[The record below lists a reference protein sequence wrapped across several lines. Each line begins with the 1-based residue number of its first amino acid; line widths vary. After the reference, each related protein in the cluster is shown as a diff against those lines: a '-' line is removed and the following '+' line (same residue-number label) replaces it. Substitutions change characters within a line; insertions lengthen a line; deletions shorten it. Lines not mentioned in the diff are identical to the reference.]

1 MRNRIL
7 VCVVLAATLCFT
19 GCKPRAE
26 QAAADAATAATWS
39 SIIAGYTNGSVSRKS
54 EIRVLFQADFGPDAS
69 KQDANKPGAAKA
81 AVLEFEPAI
90 RGSIEFV
97 GKREIVF
104 HPTAELMAGQT
115 YTVRVLPA
123 GLANMPAGLAPF
135 EFRFSVQSPQFD
147 VSVQALESDPADD
160 ARMILR
166 GLLVTADAEDPARV
180 EKLVTLSHLDAPVA
194 LQWTH
199 DADNLKHRFTSA
211 SLPRQKTA
219 SNAVLRWSG
228 QAIGASSTGE
238 LTAEIPARGAFAVA
252 DAQALDTEGRR
263 QIVITFSDALARNQN
278 LSGLVRLGDLQFTT
292 QVANNLLTIYPGSEV
307 DGAVTVTLEPGIRN
321 QRGQPLEQQAQ
332 YQLEFTSTKPQ
343 VRWVGKG
350 VILPDSSTIS
360 IPFEAVSAR
369 SVNVLATRIYEDNV
383 AQFLQVNG
391 LDGEQEMGRVGRVLW
406 RKKIDLTG
414 PRTGRWQRYSL
425 DVGEL
430 LRKYPRGMFQ
440 LTLQITPADSDYRC
454 DTPLPGTNGPA
465 PRNPANQEDSDTAT
479 QSNWDFVQQYY
490 GGGGQWEKRNDPCDV
505 AYFQYADGI
514 TASRNL
520 LASNIGLLAKRD
532 QRGQLLIMATDLRS
546 AKALPGV
553 KLSVRNYQNQEI
565 GSATSDGS
573 GLATLATA
581 GTPYLL
587 VAEADNQRGYLKLA
601 AGAALPISHFDVG
614 GETVSRGI
622 KGFIYGD
629 RGVWRPGDTLYLTF
643 VLQDKEQNL
652 PADHPVTLELYDPS
666 SRLVQ
671 SQVNTRPVGR
681 FYAFTMQTNPDAPT
695 GNWTAKAVLGG
706 SSFSKRLKIETVM
719 PNRLKIALDLG
730 KARLGAGK
738 PIAGTVSSQ
747 WLSGATAAGLKAD
760 VSVRLT
766 PTATAFSS
774 FGDFSFDDPARR
786 FAAEPIPVFEGTL
799 DDSGNARFDNKLK
812 LDSAAPG
819 MLSATFTTRVFE
831 RGGAFS
837 ILRDTILYAPYENF
851 VGVRLPKGDAARD
864 MLLTDQ
870 DHTLEIASLDAD
882 GKPVSIRELEVT
894 LYKVEWRWWWDKGA
908 DSLAQYVEG
917 QSNSVVRTGKV
928 ATSNGRGA
936 WKFRVN
942 YPDWG
947 RYLLRVCDPAGGHCS
962 GRTFY
967 IDWPAWAGKEREQS
981 GPAASVLTVTA
992 DKAQYQVGETATLQ
1006 LPESAQG
1013 RALVTIENG
1022 TRILE
1027 SRWLEP
1033 KAGNTRFQ
1041 VPVTAAMTPN
1051 VYVAVTL
1058 VQPHADRNNDR
1069 PLRLYGI
1076 VPLLV
1081 NDPATRLSPRLTAAD
1096 EWKPESK
1103 VSVEVAEANGRAMT
1117 YTIAVVD
1124 EGLLSLTNFRTPDLH
1139 GEFYKREALG
1149 ISTWDLFDQVAGSY
1163 SAQLERLLAL
1173 GGSDAAP
1180 TNKPDEKKSRF
1191 PPVVRFLGPFQLKAG
1206 ARASHAIEL
1215 PQYVGAVR
1223 VMVVAGDN
1231 GAYGAAEK
1239 SVFVRQPLMLLP
1251 TLPRVA
1257 GPGEEILVPVS
1268 LFVTKPGIRDVT
1280 LTIDT
1285 DGLMQ
1290 PVGDRAVHVL
1300 FAKPDERI
1308 GLLRVRTGD
1317 KLGQSR
1323 LRFAASGGGF
1333 SARGEV
1339 YLEIRSPNPLSTR
1352 YQNHVLQP
1360 GESWSVTATPFGLA
1374 GTNKG
1379 TLELSAVPPLN
1390 LDARLRYLI
1399 QYPHGCLEQTTSAV
1413 FPQLYLSTLLALE
1426 EGRKRQIEEN
1436 VRAAI
1441 ERLRFFQLANGA
1453 FSYWPGASGGFAS
1466 PDSYESWSS
1475 SYATH
1480 FLIEAEKAGYSLPGS
1495 LRSGALRA
1503 LKAQAAS
1510 WTAPRWQQ
1518 ARQGS
1523 DGGREAIV
1531 RGAAMGQAYRLYVLA
1546 LAGAADVGAMNRLRE
1561 IRDLPA
1567 VETWTLAAAYK
1578 LAGLPDIARAM
1589 TAEAALTVR
1598 DNSGYETF
1606 GSPLRDR
1613 AMLLQSLVTLGRYD
1627 RTADLVRVIST
1638 QLSSESWYSTQET
1651 AYSLMA
1657 MARFAGNGSGAGFI
1671 AEVTLSGSKPERV
1684 SASKPVYQ
1692 RELGS
1697 LPANGQGILLRNNS
1711 QRVLFATLAL
1721 RGIPAAGRDAA
1732 ESAGLALEVSYMDMR
1747 GTPVDVTR
1755 VTQGTD
1761 LVANITVRNLT
1772 PLRIDNIALTQMVPA
1787 GWEIHNDRM
1796 DNAADGGD
1804 KSNEGVA
1811 ESSDGIPVARLSDS
1825 EAQADHTDIRDD
1837 RVLQYF
1843 GLRSG
1848 QSIRFRTRVNAA
1860 YVGRYYLPSVSVEA
1874 MYDASKFARS
1884 KGQWVQVA
1892 GQPR

>member
-19 GCKPRAE
+19 GCKPKAD
-26 QAAADAATAATWS
+26 QAVADAETLATWS
-39 SIIAGYTNGSVSRKS
+39 SIMAGHTNGSVSRKS
-54 EIRVLFQADFGPDAS
+54 EIRVLFKVDFGP
-69 KQDANKPGAAKA
+69 DANKPGADKS
-81 AVLEFEPAI
+81 AVLEFDPAI
-90 RGSIEFV
+90 RGSIEFI
-97 GKREIVF
+97 GRREIVF
-104 HPTAELMAGQT
+104 HPAADLIPGQN

-123 GLANMPAGLAPF
+123 GLANMPAGLAPY
-135 EFRFSVQSPQFD
+135 EFHFSVQSPQFD
-147 VSVQALESDPADD
+147 VGVQALESDPADD
-160 ARMILR
+160 QRMILR

-180 EKLVTLSHLDAPVA
+180 AKLATLSHLDAPVA

-199 DADNLKHRFTSA
+199 DADNLKHYFASA
-211 SLPRQKTA
+211 SLPRQRTA
-219 SNAVLRWSG
+219 SKAVLRWNG
-228 QAIGASSTGE
+228 QAIGASNAGE
-238 LTAEIPARGAFAVA
+238 LTAEVPARGAFTVA

-263 QIVITFSDALARNQN
+263 QIVITFSDALAHNQN

-292 QVANNLLTIYPGSEV
+292 RVTNNLLTIYPGSEV
-307 DGAVTVTLEPGIRN
+307 EGAVTVTLEPGIRN
-321 QRGQPLEQQAQ
+321 QRGQPLDQQRT
-332 YQLEFTSTKPQ
+332 YPLEFTSTKPQ

-454 DTPLPGTNGPA
+454 DTPLTTTDRAA
-465 PRNPANQEDSDTAT
+465 PQSPPNQESGDSAT
-479 QSNWDFVQQYY
+479 QSNWDFVEQYY
-490 GGGGQWEKRNDPCDV
+490 GGGGQWEKRNDPCDI

-532 QRGQLLIMATDLRS
+532 QRGQLLIMVSDLRS
-546 AKALPGV
+546 ARALPGV

-565 GSATSDGS
+565 GGATSDGS
-573 GLATLATA
+573 GLATLTTA

-587 VAEADNQRGYLKLA
+587 VAEANNQQGYLKLA
-601 AGAALPISHFDVG
+601 AGAALPVSHFDVG

-643 VLQDKEQNL
+643 VLQDKERNL

-671 SQVNTRPVGR
+671 SQVNTRPVGG
-681 FYAFTMQTNPDAPT
+681 FYAFTMQTNPAAAT

-730 KARLGAGK
+730 AARLRAGR
-738 PIAGTVSSQ
+738 PIAGAISSQ

-774 FGDFSFDDPARR
+774 FSDFSFDDPARR
-786 FAAEPIPVFEGTL
+786 FAAEPIAVFEGAL
-799 DDSGNARFDNKLK
+799 DDNGNARFDHKLK
-812 LDSAAPG
+812 LDSASPG

-837 ILRDTILYAPYENF
+837 MLRDTTPYAPYENF

-917 QSNSVVRTGKV
+917 ESNSVLRTGKV
-928 ATSNGRGA
+928 ATTNGRGV

-981 GPAASVLTVTA
+981 GPAANVLTVTA
-992 DKAQYQVGETATLQ
+992 DKDQYQAGDTATLQ

-1013 RALVTIENG
+1013 RALITIENG

-1027 SRWLEP
+1027 TRWLEP
-1033 KAGNTRFQ
+1033 KAGKTRFQ
-1041 VPVTAAMTPN
+1041 VPITAEMAPN

-1103 VSVEVAEANGRAMT
+1103 VSIDVAEANGHAMT

-1124 EGLLSLTNFRTPDLH
+1124 EGLLSLTNFKTPDLR

-1149 ISTWDLFDQVAGSY
+1149 VSTWDLFDQVAGSY

-1180 TNKPDEKKSRF
+1180 TSKPDEKKSRF
-1191 PPVVRFLGPFQLKAG
+1191 PPVVRFLGPFQLQAG
-1206 ARASHAIEL
+1206 NRARHLIDL

-1223 VMVVAGDN
+1223 VMVVAGER

-1239 SVFVRQPLMLLP
+1239 SVYVRQPLMLLP

-1268 LFVTKPGIRDVT
+1268 LFVTKPGIKDVT
-1280 LTIDT
+1280 LTIET

-1290 PVGDRAVHVL
+1290 TVGDRAVHVL

-1323 LRFAASGGGF
+1323 VRFAASGGGF

-1339 YLEIRSPNPLSTR
+1339 YIEVRSPNPLSTR
-1352 YQNHVLQP
+1352 YHNKVLQP
-1360 GESWSVTATPFGLA
+1360 GESWSTTATPFGLA

-1379 TLELSAVPPLN
+1379 TVELSAVPPLN

-1413 FPQLYLSTLLALE
+1413 FPQLYLNTLLALE
-1426 EGRKRQIEEN
+1426 DGRKRQIEEN

-1453 FSYWPGASGGFAS
+1453 FSYWPGASGGFAT
-1466 PDSYESWSS
+1466 PEANSYESWSS
-1475 SYATH
+1475 TYATH
-1480 FLIEAEKAGYSLPGS
+1480 FLIEAEKSGYSLPGS

-1503 LKAQAAS
+1503 LKAQASS

-1523 DGGREAIV
+1523 DGSREAIV
-1531 RGAAMGQAYRLYVLA
+1531 KGAAMGQSYRLYVLA

-1561 IRDLPA
+1561 IPDLPA
-1567 VETWTLAAAYK
+1567 VETWTLAAAYQ

-1589 TAEAALTVR
+1589 TAAAALTVR
-1598 DNSGYETF
+1598 DSGSYETF

-1627 RTADLVRVIST
+1627 RTADLVRAIST
-1638 QLSSESWYSTQET
+1638 QLASESWYSTQEI

-1657 MARFAGNGSGAGFI
+1657 MARFAGNGSGPGFT
-1671 AEVTLSGSKPERV
+1671 AEVTLAGSKPERI
-1684 SASKPVYQ
+1684 SASKPLYQ
-1692 RELGS
+1692 RELGN
-1697 LPANGQGILLRNNS
+1697 LPVNGQSILLRNDS

-1721 RGIPAAGRDAA
+1721 RGIPAAGRDVA
-1732 ESAGLALEVSYMDMR
+1732 ESAGLAMEVNYTDTR
-1747 GTPVDVTR
+1747 GAPLDVTR
-1755 VTQGTD
+1755 VAQGTD
-1761 LVANITVRNLT
+1761 LVADIRVRNLT

-1796 DNAADGGD
+1796 DNAVDSGD
-1804 KSNEGVA
+1804 
-1811 ESSDGIPVARLSDS
+1811 RS
-1825 EAQADHTDIRDD
+1825 EAQPDHMDIRDD

-1843 GLRSG
+1843 GLRPG
-1848 QSIRFRTRVNAA
+1848 QSIRFQTRVNAT
-1860 YVGRYYLPSVSVEA
+1860 YVGRFYLPSVSTEA

-1884 KGQWVQVA
+1884 RGQWVQVA

>member
-1 MRNRIL
+1 MRYRIL
-7 VCVVLAATLCFT
+7 LPVVVAATLYFA
-19 GCKPRAE
+19 GCKPRAD
-26 QAAADAATAATWS
+26 QAAADAATVATWS
-39 SIIAGYTNGSVSRKS
+39 SIIAGHTNGSVSRKS
-54 EIRVLFQADFGPDAS
+54 EIRVLFQGDFGPDS
-69 KQDANKPGAAKA
+69 NKSDANKPGANST

-90 RGSIEFV
+90 RGSIELI
-97 GKREIVF
+97 GKREIVV
-104 HPTAELMAGQT
+104 HPTADLLAGQN

-123 GLANMPAGLAPF
+123 GLARMPAGLAPYVF
-135 EFRFSVQSPQFD
+135 HFSVQSPQFD
-147 VSVQALESDPADD
+147 VSVPALESDPADD

-180 EKLVTLSHLDAPVA
+180 AKLVTLSHLEAPVA

-199 DADNLKHRFTSA
+199 DADNLKHRFASA
-211 SLPRQKTA
+211 SLRRQRTA
-219 SNAVLRWSG
+219 SNAVLRWNG
-228 QAIGASSTGE
+228 REIGASNTGE
-238 LTAEIPARGAFAVA
+238 LTAEIPARGAFTVA

-278 LSGLVRLGDLQFTT
+278 LSGLVRLGDIQFTT
-292 QVANNLLTIYPGSEV
+292 HVANNLLTIYPGSDVE
-307 DGAVTVTLEPGIRN
+307 GTVTVTLEPGIRN
-321 QRGQPLEQQAQ
+321 QHGQLLDQQLK
-332 YQLEFTSTKPQ
+332 YPLEFTSTKPQ

-350 VILPDSSTIS
+350 VILPDSTTIS

-369 SVNVLATRIYEDNV
+369 SVNVLATRIYEDKV

-430 LRKYPRGMFQ
+430 LRKYPHGMFQ

-454 DTPLPGTNGPA
+454 DTPPPTTNRAA
-465 PRNPANQEDSDTAT
+465 PQSPPNQEDGDSST

-490 GGGGQWEKRNDPCDV
+490 GGGGNWQRRNDPCDS

-532 QRGQLLIMATDLRS
+532 QRGQLLIMATVLRS

-553 KLSVRNYQNQEI
+553 KLSLRNYQNQEI
-565 GSATSDGS
+565 GGATSDS
-573 GLATLATA
+573 NGLATLTTA

-587 VAEADNQRGYLKLA
+587 VAEANNRRGYLKLA
-601 AGAALPISHFDVG
+601 AGAALPVSHFDVG

-643 VLQDKEQNL
+643 VLQDKDQNL

-671 SQVNTRPVGR
+671 SQVNTRPVGG
-681 FYAFTMQTNPDAPT
+681 FYAFTLQTNPAAPT

-719 PNRLKIALDLG
+719 PNRLKVALDLG
-730 KARLGAGK
+730 SARLRAGK

-760 VSVRLT
+760 VNVRLV

-774 FGDFSFDDPARR
+774 FSDFNFDDPARR

-799 DDSGNARFDNKLK
+799 DDNGNARFENKLK
-812 LDSAAPG
+812 LDRAASG

-837 ILRDTILYAPYENF
+837 ILRDTTNYAPYENF

-870 DHTLEIASLDAD
+870 DHMLEIATLDAD
-882 GKPVSIRELEVT
+882 GKPVSVKELAVT

-908 DSLAQYVEG
+908 DSLAQFVEG
-917 QSNSVVRTGKV
+917 ESNSVVRTGKV
-928 ATSNGRGA
+928 ATTNGRGG

-981 GPAASVLTVTA
+981 GPAANVLTVTA
-992 DKAQYQVGETATLQ
+992 DKDQYQVGDTATLQ
-1006 LPESAQG
+1006 LLESAQG
-1013 RALVTIENG
+1013 RALITIENG
-1022 TRILE
+1022 TRILAT
-1027 SRWLEP
+1027 RWLEP

-1041 VPVTAAMTPN
+1041 IPVTAEMTPN

-1081 NDPATRLSPRLTAAD
+1081 NDPTTRLSPRLTAAD
-1096 EWKPESK
+1096 EWKPESR
-1103 VSVEVAEANGRAMT
+1103 VGVEVAEANGHAMT

-1124 EGLLSLTNFRTPDLH
+1124 EGLLSLTNFKTPDLH
-1139 GEFYKREALG
+1139 SEFYKREALG

-1173 GGSDAAP
+1173 GGSDATA
-1180 TNKPDEKKSRF
+1180 TSKPDEKKSRF

-1206 ARASHAIEL
+1206 ARTSHPIDL

-1223 VMVVAGDN
+1223 VMVVAGDH

-1268 LFVTKPGIRDVT
+1268 LFVTRPGIKDVT

-1285 DGLMQ
+1285 DSLMQ
-1290 PVGDRAVHVL
+1290 PVGDRTVHVR
-1300 FAKPDERI
+1300 FDKPDERI
-1308 GLLRVRTGD
+1308 GLLRIRTGD

-1323 LRFAASGGGF
+1323 VRFAASGAGF

-1339 YLEIRSPNPLSTR
+1339 YIEIRSPNPLSTR
-1352 YQNHVLQP
+1352 YQHHVLQP
-1360 GESWSVTATPFGLA
+1360 GETWSTLATPFGLA
-1374 GTNKG
+1374 GTNNG
-1379 TLELSAVPPLN
+1379 TLELSSVPPLN

-1426 EGRKRQIEEN
+1426 DGRKRQIEEN
-1436 VRAAI
+1436 VRAGI

-1453 FSYWPGASGGFAS
+1453 FSYWPGGSGGFTAQEANG
-1466 PDSYESWSS
+1466 YESWSS

-1480 FLIEAEKAGYSLPGS
+1480 FLIEAEKAGYSLPGT
-1495 LRSGALRA
+1495 LRSGAVRA
-1503 LKAQAAS
+1503 LKAQVSS
-1510 WTAPRWQQ
+1510 WNPPRWQQ
-1518 ARQGS
+1518 AGQGS
-1523 DGGREAIV
+1523 DGSREAVIK
-1531 RGAAMGQAYRLYVLA
+1531 GAAMGQVYRLYVLA

-1567 VETWTLAAAYK
+1567 VETWTLAAAYQR
-1578 LAGLPDIARAM
+1578 AGLPDIATAM
-1589 TAEAALTVR
+1589 TAAAGLAVR
-1598 DNSGYETF
+1598 DRGGYETF

-1627 RTADLVRVIST
+1627 KTADLVRALST

-1651 AYSLMA
+1651 AYALMA
-1657 MARFAGNGSGAGFI
+1657 MARFAGNGSGPGFT
-1671 AEVTLSGSKPERV
+1671 AEVTLAGSKPDRIN
-1684 SASKPVYQ
+1684 ASKPVYQ
-1692 RELGS
+1692 RDLGS
-1697 LPANGQGILLRNNS
+1697 LPEKAQSIALRNDS

-1732 ESAGLALEVSYMDMR
+1732 ESAGLTLEVSYADAR
-1747 GTPVDVTR
+1747 GAPVDVAR
-1755 VTQGTD
+1755 VAQGTD

-1796 DNAADGGD
+1796 DNAADGG
-1804 KSNEGVA
+1804 SGT
-1811 ESSDGIPVARLSDS
+1811 
-1825 EAQADHTDIRDD
+1825 QADHTDIRDD

-1860 YVGRYYLPSVSVEA
+1860 YVGRFYLPSVSVEA

-1884 KGQWVQVA
+1884 KGQWLQVA

>member
-1 MRNRIL
+1 MRSRIL
-7 VCVVLAATLCFT
+7 LSIVLAATLGFT
-19 GCKPRAE
+19 GCKPRAD
-26 QAAADAATAATWS
+26 QVAADAATAATWS
-39 SIIAGYTNGSVSRKS
+39 SIIAGHTNGSVSRKS
-54 EIRVLFQADFGPDAS
+54 EIRVLFQADFGPDA
-69 KQDANKPGAAKA
+69 NKPGADKA

-90 RGSIEFV
+90 RGSIEFI

-180 EKLVTLSHLDAPVA
+180 EKLATLSHLDAPVA

-228 QAIGASSTGE
+228 QAIGASNTGE
-238 LTAEIPARGAFAVA
+238 LSADIPARGAFTVA
-252 DAQALDTEGRR
+252 DAQALDAEGRR
-263 QIVITFSDALARNQN
+263 QIVITFSDALARSQN

-321 QRGQPLEQQAQ
+321 QRGQPLEQQQ
-332 YQLEFTSTKPQ
+332 KYQLEFTSTKPQ

-350 VILPDSSTIS
+350 VILPDNSTIS

-425 DVGEL
+425 EVGEL

-440 LTLQITPADSDYRC
+440 LTLQITPTDSDYRC
-454 DTPLPGTNGPA
+454 DTPLAETNRPA
-465 PRNPANQEDSDTAT
+465 PQSPANQEDSDTAT

-573 GLATLATA
+573 GLATLTTA

-587 VAEADNQRGYLKLA
+587 VAEANNQRGYLKLA

-671 SQVNTRPVGR
+671 SQVNTRPIGG
-681 FYAFTMQTNPDAPT
+681 FYAFTMQTNPAAPT

-706 SSFSKRLKIETVM
+706 SSFTKRLKIETVM
-719 PNRLKIALDLG
+719 PNRLKISLDLG

-738 PIAGTVSSQ
+738 PIAGSVSSQ

-774 FGDFSFDDPARR
+774 FSDFSFDDPARR
-786 FAAEPIPVFEGTL
+786 FAAEPITVFEGTL

-837 ILRDTILYAPYENF
+837 ILRDTLLYAPYENF
-851 VGVRLPKGDAARD
+851 VGVRLPKGDVTRD

-870 DHTLEIASLDAD
+870 DHTLEIASLDTD
-882 GKPVSIRELEVT
+882 GKPVSIKELEVT

-917 QSNSVVRTGKV
+917 QSNSVVRSGKV

-981 GPAASVLTVTA
+981 GPAANVLTVTA

-1013 RALVTIENG
+1013 RALITIENG
-1022 TRILE
+1022 TRILD

-1096 EWKPESK
+1096 EWKPESR
-1103 VSVEVAEANGRAMT
+1103 VSVDVAEANGRAMT

-1180 TNKPDEKKSRF
+1180 ASKPDEKKSRF

-1206 ARASHAIEL
+1206 ARPSHPIEL

-1223 VMVVAGDN
+1223 VMVVAGDK
-1231 GAYGAAEK
+1231 GAYGTAEK

-1268 LFVTKPGIRDVT
+1268 LFVTKPGIKDVT
-1280 LTIDT
+1280 LSIDT

-1300 FAKPDERI
+1300 FDKPDERI

-1323 LRFAASGGGF
+1323 VRFAASGGGF
-1333 SARGEV
+1333 SARGEI
-1339 YLEIRSPNPLSTR
+1339 YIEIRSPNPLSTR
-1352 YQNHVLQP
+1352 YQNHLLQP
-1360 GESWSVTATPFGLA
+1360 GESWSTTATPFGLA

-1426 EGRKRQIEEN
+1426 DGRKRQIEEN
-1436 VRAAI
+1436 VHAAI

-1453 FSYWPGASGGFAS
+1453 FSYWPGASGGFTA

-1523 DGGREAIV
+1523 DGGREAIIK
-1531 RGAAMGQAYRLYVLA
+1531 GAAMGQAYRLYVLA

-1561 IRDLPA
+1561 VGDLPA

-1589 TAEAALTVR
+1589 TAAAALTVR
-1598 DNSGYETF
+1598 DSSGYETF

-1657 MARFAGNGSGAGFI
+1657 MARFAGNGSGPGFT
-1671 AEVTLSGSKPERV
+1671 AEVTLAGSKPERIG
-1684 SASKPVYQ
+1684 ASKPVYQ
-1692 RELGS
+1692 RELGN
-1697 LPANGQGILLRNNS
+1697 LPANGQGIRLRNDS

-1772 PLRIDNIALTQMVPA
+1772 PLRIDNIALAQMVPA

-1804 KSNEGVA
+1804 KSNDSVA
-1811 ESSDGIPVARLSDS
+1811 ESSDGIPVTRLSDS

-1843 GLRSG
+1843 GLRSA

-1860 YVGRYYLPSVSVEA
+1860 YVGRFYLPSVSVEA